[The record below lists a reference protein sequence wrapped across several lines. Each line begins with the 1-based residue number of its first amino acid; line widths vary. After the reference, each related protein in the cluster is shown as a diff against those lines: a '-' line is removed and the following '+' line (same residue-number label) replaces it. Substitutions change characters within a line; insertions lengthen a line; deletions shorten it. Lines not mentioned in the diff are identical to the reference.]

1 MAFGH
6 GKDTKVYASG
16 YDLTLF
22 LNSANT
28 SMNADLAETS
38 TFGST
43 YKSFVAGLVDSKISL
58 AGFFDPAAGASD
70 AVFSSLAGNDIYLTV
85 LPQGDALGKR
95 GRGMYGVEITYEIT
109 TGLDGAAAVSIEA
122 QSKSGAEAIVSN
134 TPKSDIQTTGNDAL
148 GIVSPTGAATST
160 GWSAFVQAFSI
171 SGTSSPTCVV
181 TLQDSLDNSTFL
193 DVSGGVFTTI
203 STANANVPGAQR
215 LTSAAGA
222 TLRMYTRFKWVITG
236 TSPHFFLWMGHVRK
250 GY

>member
-1 MAFGH
+1 MVFGH

-28 SMNADLAETS
+28 TMNADLAETS

-58 AGFFDPAAGASD
+58 SGFFDPAVGASD
-70 AVFSSLAGNDIYLTV
+70 VVFSQLAGNDIYLTV

-134 TPKSDIQTTGNDAL
+134 TPKTDLQTSGNDAA
-148 GIVSPTGAATST
+148 GITNPSGGSTST
-160 GWSAFVQAFSI
+160 GWSAFLQAFSI
-171 SGTSSPTCVV
+171 AGTSSPTCIVV
-181 TLQDSLDNSTFL
+181 LQDSADNSAFL
-193 DVSGGVFTTI
+193 DVSGGTFATV

-215 LTSAAGA
+215 LTGAAGA
-222 TLRMYTRFKWVITG
+222 TLRQYTRFKWTITG
-236 TSPHFFLWMGHVRK
+236 TSPHFWMWMGHVRK
-250 GY
+250 GW